1 MQFHPKILNFRD
13 KGNAYTS
20 QNECFYTS
28 KTILLYNTSN
38 AFSICSQSILLTNYV
53 VLEIQK
59 DNFSLQITK
68 ILL

>member
-1 MQFHPKILNFRD
+1 MLMRVKMNVFTLQKL
-13 KGNAYTS
+13 Y
-20 QNECFYTS
+20 FYI
-28 KTILLYNTSN
+28 KKSN

-59 DNFSLQITK
+59 DNFSLQTTK